1 MSSEDFKSLI
11 VTDPD
16 LIDEGIDVSGLR
28 TTTDT
33 NRRLLGSISDYPGI
47 SYDPTS
53 YSYLSDLNRLFASGL
68 QGIDTSQPAT
78 PPSSGGGGGGENTSP
93 GTGGGGTTP
102 GTNTP
107 EEQRLIDE
115 GIGLQIG
122 PGQPVFA
129 PGEMPVTQDDIDN
142 FNQMPVNTDYTS
154 TPTNVGNPFGY
165 GMTTSTGGS
174 PGTLNPVTYAD
185 TGSPDL
191 YEQAGGL
198 TDGIEDLGFQTD
210 YYGEPNLDAIDLGNP
225 MGDKRIVSEEQETQ
239 GAPSY
244 IDPIMDPNLM
254 AIRQQQNYTPEQ
266 ENTVKNIFGKVGD
279 DVSLALT
286 ELGKLPGAIVDAT
299 NKTVNVFGKKIDVG
313 KTIGGLILNK
323 MVGGPAT
330 FVIEFLKNVLP
341 EQDPRVGKLN
351 EFYSTGEGSK
361 YMDPN
366 SANYIPGMDQ
376 YNTVSG
382 GALYTLSGGQKGTP
396 VTYGL
401 QGAYE
406 KRSDNMTETLQSK
419 YGLTDAEIA
428 SVKAGN
434 ITDTIKD
441 KAYNETMGKTTNL
454 LKDLSNV
461 EKAKKEEA
469 DMLGITAA
477 KEKRQKELEF
487 KDFFAGNK
495 DQDSVDKFD
504 TTPTT
509 TPFDADTFD
518 DDVTLTDGGFRGQRD
533 YSKVNYLDPSNFS
546 TIKPGGTVLEDDFES
561 LVDTPTGIDTGIKL
575 GPQELDQDFSTLG
588 DDLSAEL
595 FGDNITGDSTLVA
608 GSVNENIKN
617 NYQNQLNTLN
627 SLKKKD
633 ADLGLPSDQYDDA
646 IKELE
651 DAIEKIKLKEIE
663 GQTAGLITMTDG
675 IDTSGDDPI
684 DTGPVTT
691 GSGNNPFGYTDPTPP
706 SAPPKDTGGDSGGQ
720 GGGADM
726 GTAPKGGTYDAEAED
741 DQYEAPAPTPTPD
754 FYQDPIT
761 TGGGGNQGDPGCFIK
776 GTLITMADKTTKPV
790 EQVDLEDEVAVGGKV
805 FAVGR
810 FLNTELYDYKGIKVS
825 GSHMVN
831 EEGVWMR
838 VRDTKHGKS
847 LGDDKHTVYVFG
859 SENRRILINGI
870 LFTDYFEVKD
880 QEQLL
885 KKENKFFNNWKTFA
899 NNEDQKNV
907 DTLNAI

>member
-401 QGAYE
+401 QGAYQKRIDRVE
-406 KRSDNMTETLQSK
+406 KTLADKYNMT
-419 YGLTDAEIA
+419 DADIA
-428 SVKAGN
+428 DIKAGTYTN
-434 ITDTIKD
+434 EEDIETDLIQR
-441 KAYNETMGKTTNL
+441 L
-454 LKDLSNV
+454 VDLQN
-461 EKAKKEEA
+461 AKKEEA

-477 KEKRQKELEF
+477 EEKRQKELEF

-575 GPQELDQDFSTLG
+575 GPQELDQDLSTLG

-595 FGDNITGDSTLVA
+595 DDILGTNITGDSTLVA
-608 GSVNENIKN
+608 TDPLGVTTKLLE
-617 NYQNQLNTLN
+617 Q
-627 SLKKKD
+627 KD
-633 ADLGLPSDQYDDA
+633 KIEA
-646 IKELE
+646 IKKSDAYEVLSQEQKDKLE
-651 DAIEKIKLKEIE
+651 EDLDKINQDLKLEEIKE
-663 GQTAGLITMTDG
+663 QTAGLITMTDG

-754 FYQDPIT
+754 FYDDPIT

-885 KKENKFFNNWKTFA
+885 KKENKFFDDWKTFA

-907 DTLNAI
+907 DTLNAV